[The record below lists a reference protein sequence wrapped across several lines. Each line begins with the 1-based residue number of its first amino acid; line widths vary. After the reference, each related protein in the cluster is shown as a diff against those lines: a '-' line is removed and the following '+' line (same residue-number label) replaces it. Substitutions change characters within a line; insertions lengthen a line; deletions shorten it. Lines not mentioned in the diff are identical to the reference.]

1 MTEKKRDDAS
11 YPEPNELAERFVQTV
26 NRFGI
31 ELELVRRNSLFQDES
46 VQVQVLDL
54 TPEVFDPEIGAG
66 GGQRETCQDVTA
78 IDVAGQ
84 SSTGADG
91 TRRWRLKD
99 FICGGRNVQRPVSFV
114 ATAATGRPVTVT
126 ARIVSPGPDLEVDV
140 FTWTPAGDPAPNV
153 SFSWRCWAE
162 TFLVVD

>member
-1 MTEKKRDDAS
+1 
-11 YPEPNELAERFVQTV
+11 V

-31 ELELVRRNSLFQDES
+31 ELELARRNSLFQDER

-54 TPEVFDPEIGAG
+54 TQVFDSGIGSG
-66 GGQRETCQDVTA
+66 GGQRETCQDVSA

-99 FICGGRNVQRPVSFV
+99 FICGGRDVRRPVSFV

-126 ARIVSPGPDLEVDV
+126 ALIASLAPDLEVDV

-153 SFSWRCWAE
+153 PFSWRCWAE
-162 TFLVVD
+162 TFVIID